1 MNKPEQISANIP
13 ASPIDPTRDDA
24 PLRILLPSYR
34 ADPHT
39 GGQGI
44 YMGLISKALVDLG
57 HHVDVISGPPYPE
70 LDLRIGLI
78 KLPSLDMYARENP
91 ISCVTMD
98 ILRDPTD
105 RFEWWSHNWG
115 GFPNPI
121 HSGSAWPPICAIKLA
136 ITTLCTTIRHCVT
149 ACWMCDMGLPVVGTI
164 HHPIT
169 MDRRIDIAHAKWP
182 HMKFLK
188 WRWYSFLNMQMKA
201 ARALDPLIVVSDST
215 KRDVHCDFDVPM
227 ESMVRIHHGI
237 DHELF
242 TPQPHITRKTN
253 RLMVTASAD
262 VPLKGLI
269 YLIRA
274 YHHLLQTHK
283 DLELLVVGRLREG
296 QTMDEL
302 NRLGIRDRVQFI
314 SGLSGEEI
322 RDLYAE
328 ATIAISPSVY
338 EGFGFPAGEA
348 LSCGVPLIATD
359 GGSLPEVVGNAG
371 IIVPHSNPALPKP
384 LTAAERPRQT
394 RRHVAKAA
402 SIFSTVSNGSVAPV
416 KWSRS
421 IVTPSP
427 ATQAPAPHRPCRR
440 LNLIR
445 FALKTASI
453 FLIWAAVMAAIP
465 TRLMPHANAT
475 RSGWI
480 WVLKMCK
487 SPVRGFRAIRFC
499 SRKPARRAVI
509 H

>member
-1 MNKPEQISANIP
+1 MNKPEQISANTP

-34 ADPHT
+34 SDPHT

-44 YMGLISKALVDLG
+44 YMRLISKALVDLG

-70 LDLRIGLI
+70 LDPRIGLI

-115 GFPNPI
+115 GFPEPYTFGQRMAAYMRDKIGDYDIMHDNQ
-121 HSGSAWPPICAIKLA
+121 
-136 ITTLCTTIRHCVT
+136 TLCYGMLDVR
-149 ACWMCDMGLPVVGTI
+149 DMGLPVVGTI

-188 WRWYSFLNMQMKA
+188 WRWYSFLNMQMKV

-227 ESMVRIHHGI
+227 ERMVRIHHGI

-371 IIVPHSNPALPKP
+371 IIVPHSNPAALAEAIDSLLNDPDKR
-384 LTAAERPRQT
+384 AAMSQKGRQHILDSFKWERCAREVVALYRDT
-394 RRHVAKAA
+394 IARHA
-402 SIFSTVSNGSVAPV
+402 ST
-416 KWSRS
+416 
-421 IVTPSP
+421 SP
-427 ATQAPAPHRPCRR
+427 A
-440 LNLIR
+440 
-445 FALKTASI
+445 
-453 FLIWAAVMAAIP
+453 
-465 TRLMPHANAT
+465 
-475 RSGWI
+475 
-480 WVLKMCK
+480 
-487 SPVRGFRAIRFC
+487 
-499 SRKPARRAVI
+499 
-509 H
+509 